1 MFATAIGI
9 AFAKNVTNKTYLA
22 SLKQFDEAIS
32 QPDRFMEKFVQTKV
46 GAMVPSAIGGLAPL
60 FNNEELAE
68 VRSIGDAILSRI
80 PGANAVESKRN
91 MLGEKIIR
99 NSPSIVDYLVPT
111 AVSKDKNDPVINEL
125 SRLQH
130 GFRNP
135 STKLNGLEL
144 LDYSMEN
151 GQTAYDRY
159 MELTGQVKLA
169 GKTLRQSLDK
179 LIKSNQ
185 YQRLPEDRLYSVDDS
200 PRISEIKKVVNKY
213 RQQARLQLQREL
225 PKVRQQL
232 RVVEQIK
239 EGRRSGR
246 SVEGLIESLQG
257 V

>member
-1 MFATAIGI
+1 
-9 AFAKNVTNKTYLA
+9 
-22 SLKQFDEAIS
+22 
-32 QPDRFMEKFVQTKV
+32 
-46 GAMVPSAIGGLAPL
+46 
-60 FNNEELAE
+60 
-68 VRSIGDAILSRI
+68 
-80 PGANAVESKRN
+80 
-91 MLGEKIIR
+91 MLGEKITR

-111 AVSKDKNDPVINEL
+111 AVSKDKNDAVINEL

-200 PRISEIKKVVNKY
+200 PRISEIKKIVNKY